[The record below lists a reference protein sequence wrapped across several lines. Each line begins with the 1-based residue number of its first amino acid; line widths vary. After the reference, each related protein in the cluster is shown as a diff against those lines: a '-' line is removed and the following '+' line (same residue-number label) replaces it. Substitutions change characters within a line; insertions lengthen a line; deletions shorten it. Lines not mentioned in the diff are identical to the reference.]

1 MLNRIVLEGRLTRDV
16 DIKQTNTGVTVGNF
30 TLAVARNIKNAQGSY
45 DTDFINCTVWR
56 NGAETLAK
64 FTHKGSLISV
74 EGRLQSD
81 TYQNQDGNNVTT
93 FKVNVDNF
101 NFLDTK
107 NSNQSNTSNTQMS
120 NNRPSVADP
129 YAQQATGKDIDISD
143 NDLPF

>member
-1 MLNRIVLEGRLTRDV
+1 MLNRIVLEGRLTRDM
-16 DIKQTNTGVTVGNF
+16 DLKYTSSGVAVGNF
-30 TLAVARNIKNAQGSY
+30 TLAVARNIKNAQGKY

-56 NGAETLAK
+56 KGAETLAN

-81 TYQNQDGNNVTT
+81 TYENQDGKNVTT

-107 NSNQSNTSNTQMS
+107 NSSQNNTQMI
-120 NNRPSVADP
+120 NNQPSAANP
-129 YAQQATGKDIDISD
+129 YAQQAASKDIAIDDSQ
-143 NDLPF
+143 LPF

>member
-30 TLAVARNIKNAQGSY
+30 TLAVARNIKNAQGNY
-45 DTDFINCTVWR
+45 DTDFINCTAWR

-81 TYQNQDGNNVTT
+81 TYQKQDGNNVTT

-107 NSNQSNTSNTQMS
+107 NSNQGNQSNTQS
-120 NNRPSVADP
+120 NQASMADP
-129 YAQQATGKDIDISD
+129 YAQQATGKDIDIND